1 MQEQSI
7 METPPAP
14 LASAPRPSSAEPVSF
29 ALSREVIVKSL
40 PQSPTAESIHALRTH
55 LVARHIQDGRRG
67 LAVCDTEGSA
77 GEFLAVNLAISMAE
91 SGVRTL
97 LIDTNIR
104 APELGQYI
112 QPSSAVAGLADAIE
126 QPDVP
131 IGFAIQ
137 NVLPNLSLIYAGGP
151 RENSLEL
158 LGNPKFA
165 RIVDLCM
172 REFDF
177 TIATTPPSNRFADAR
192 RVASVMR
199 YALVVARK
207 DVTFIEDVNTLV
219 SELAS
224 DSAQVIG
231 AVYNDF

>member
-1 MQEQSI
+1 MQEQRI

-14 LASAPRPSSAEPVSF
+14 LAPEPRPSSSEPVTF
-29 ALSREVIVKSL
+29 ALSREAVVRSL

-55 LVARHIQDGRRG
+55 LVARHIQEGRRG

-77 GEFLAVNLAISMAE
+77 GEFLAINLAISMAE

-97 LIDTNIR
+97 LIDANIR
-104 APELGQYI
+104 SPELGLYV
-112 QPSSAVAGLADAIE
+112 QPSTTVPGLADAIE
-126 QPDVP
+126 QPEVP

-207 DVTFIEDVNTLV
+207 NVTFTADVNTLI
-219 SELAS
+219 SELTS

-231 AVYNDF
+231 TVYNDF